1 MSKGTPML
9 TGAGTHRSPCGCS
22 DFNPLRPW
30 GQRPGDCFTM
40 STATSF
46 QPTPPVW
53 AETKY
58 IRCLRRRRR
67 ISTHSARVGGDP
79 PRRYSCGGRPCHFNP
94 LRPWGRRRKALSGGE
109 GGIYFNPLRPW
120 GRRPGSSSAG
130 LIVSIF
136 QPTPPVGA
144 ETRSLKR
151 LAVGV
156 FQPTP
161 PAGAETAAQ
170 EAPEKPKLVFQPTP
184 PVWAETDRRVE
195 RLPDGRIS
203 TRSAR
208 VGGDVRGGVGAGV
221 DTDFNP
227 LRPCGRRPLS
237 FVALSSAYIFQ
248 PAPPVW
254 AETQAPFQPP
264 QLYKNFNP
272 LRPCGRRLFPLAV
285 PVQKLLFQPTP
296 LVGAETP

>member
-1 MSKGTPML
+1 MAEKG
-9 TGAGTHRSPCGCS
+9 G
-22 DFNPLRPW
+22 F
-30 GQRPGDCFTM
+30 
-40 STATSF
+40 
-46 QPTPPVW
+46 
-53 AETKY
+53 
-58 IRCLRRRRR
+58 
-67 ISTHSARVGGDP
+67 ISTHSARGGGDIHLFAI
-79 PRRYSCGGRPCHFNP
+79 SCSLFLISTHSARGGGDQGDDGAELVSGNFNP
-94 LRPWGRRRKALSGGE
+94 LRPWGRRRRAAPSGAAGTN
-109 GGIYFNPLRPW
+109 FNPLRPW

-227 LRPCGRRPLS
+227 LRPCGRRRRPLS
-237 FVALSSAYIFQ
+237 SPRSFIKISTRSARVGGDSSRSPSPSRSSY
-248 PAPPVW
+248 
-254 AETQAPFQPP
+254 
-264 QLYKNFNP
+264 FNP
-272 LRPCGRRLFPLAV
+272 LRSWGRRPPDPCSRSSAC
-285 PVQKLLFQPTP
+285 
-296 LVGAETP
+296 